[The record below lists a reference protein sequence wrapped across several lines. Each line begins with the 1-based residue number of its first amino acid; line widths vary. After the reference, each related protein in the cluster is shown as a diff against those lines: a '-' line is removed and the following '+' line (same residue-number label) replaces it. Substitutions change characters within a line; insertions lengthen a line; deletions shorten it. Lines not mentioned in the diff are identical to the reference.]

1 MTKNIQEVHNLD
13 AKKERILINLK
24 EQADLEFAKEKS
36 SLQKEIYEIYG
47 FAKDILTGKPQQ
59 YPNIPHWTKIIEEL
73 SPSRGVPCLIPVV
86 ICFGD
91 KSYNR
96 SDEINW
102 SQINTNIEYSQGFS
116 PDAAAYIDV
125 VYDPKTGRFI
135 VKKGQHRVIMAYL
148 CLGEDALIAAN
159 VKLVNEDYEEADVIS
174 AEAHE
179 HHVDAQKVARQK
191 SHQQGLSAY
200 VAGDKVDIKYTNL
213 ILSHGIG
220 VKGKMHL
227 FPQLAHFK
235 RECETPWAVKASQ
248 KISEENPSKALH
260 LLNTYLPIKD
270 KVIGGKSIK
279 AVTQFLTLFA
289 EKITETVAKN
299 DNRWETEDDFID
311 SVFEYIW
318 KQRSIKSQK
327 WLKGSQIFRGEN
339 ITLPLARLVN
349 YTNQFCA
356 EKNVTLPDGRKRED
370 GEWCS
375 TTEDTWVNYLK
386 ETPKELHS
394 SVNAL
399 VEA

>member
-1 MTKNIQEVHNLD
+1 MTTSIQEVHNLD

-24 EQADLEFAKEKS
+24 DQADLEFAKEKS

-47 FAKDILTGKPQQ
+47 FAKDILTGEPQR
-59 YPNIPHWTKIIEEL
+59 YPNIPHWTKVIEEL

-102 SQINTNIEYSQGFS
+102 SQININVEYSKGFS

-148 CLGEDALIAAN
+148 CLGEDALIASN
-159 VKLVNEDYEEADVIS
+159 VKLLNENYEEHDLIT

-200 VAGDKVDIKYTNL
+200 VAGDEEDIKYTNL

-227 FPQLAHFK
+227 FPQLAYFK
-235 RECETPWAVKASQ
+235 RQCDTPWAVKASL
-248 KISEENPSKALH
+248 KIDEDNTSRALH
-260 LLNTYLPIKD
+260 LLDTYLPVKD
-270 KVIGGKSIK
+270 KIIGGKPIK
-279 AVTQFLTLFA
+279 AVTQFLTTFD
-289 EKITETVAKN
+289 EKINKTVEIN
-299 DNRWETEDDFID
+299 DRWEDVESFVDAIFD
-311 SVFEYIW
+311 YIW
-318 KQRSIKSQK
+318 KQRGVKSQK

-356 EKNVTLPDGRKRED
+356 EKNVLLPDGRKKED

-375 TTEDTWVNYLK
+375 TSEDTWVNYLK
-386 ETPKELHS
+386 NTPRELHA

>member
-1 MTKNIQEVHNLD
+1 MTTGIQEVHNLD

-36 SLQKEIYEIYG
+36 GLQKEIYEIYG
-47 FAKDILTGKPQQ
+47 FAKDILTGEPQQ
-59 YPNIPHWTKIIEEL
+59 YPNIPHWTKVIEEL

-102 SQINTNIEYSQGFS
+102 SQINTNIEYSKGFS
-116 PDAAAYIDV
+116 TDAAAYIDV

-159 VKLVNEDYEEADVIS
+159 VKLVNEDYEEADVIT

-200 VAGDKVDIKYTNL
+200 VAGDEEDIKYTNL

-227 FPQLAHFK
+227 FPQCSYFK

-248 KISEENPSKALH
+248 KISEENTSRALH
-260 LLNTYLPIKD
+260 LLDKYLPLKD

-279 AVTQFLTLFA
+279 AVTQYLTTFDK
-289 EKITETVAKN
+289 KITETVKVN
-299 DNRWETEDDFID
+299 DRWETKDEFID
-311 SVFEYIW
+311 SVFQYIW
-318 KQRSIKSQK
+318 KQRGVKSQK
-327 WLKGSQIFRGEN
+327 WLKGSQVFRGEN

-356 EKNVTLPDGRKRED
+356 EKNVTLHDKRKGED

-375 TTEDTWVNYLK
+375 TSEDTWVNYLK
-386 ETPKELHS
+386 NTPRELHA